1 MVEAEPIK
9 YFENVASR
17 YKEAS
22 ARAPWRWIRALE
34 LQAVRREISPSSIDE
49 VLELGCGAGFYTEN
63 FLSSVAKS
71 IVAVDNSPTMLNN
84 VSGSDGVETVCSPI
98 ESLNLKRTF
107 DLIFSAGL
115 LEFLENPRSLFAI
128 ASRHAKETSR
138 LFLLAPRDCPIIQ
151 FYVLK
156 HRLNS
161 VSVRI
166 INRREMEDL
175 ARSEGWFP
183 TRVKPAGPIA
193 TASLFS
199 RTA

>member
-1 MVEAEPIK
+1 MA
-9 YFENVASR
+9 
-17 YKEAS
+17 
-22 ARAPWRWIRALE
+22 
-34 LQAVRREISPSSIDE
+34 QH
-49 VLELGCGAGFYTEN
+49 
-63 FLSSVAKS
+63 
-71 IVAVDNSPTMLNN
+71 IVCL
-84 VSGSDGVETVCSPI
+84 
-98 ESLNLKRTF
+98 TF
-107 DLIFSAGL
+107 DFDVMSGFMARGFTTPTPISRGEFGVVGAERL

-183 TRVKPAGPIA
+183 MRVKPAGPIA